1 MELLDVEYLT
11 IPYFLSCYKPFFD
24 KQNKHKTPPLKER
37 LLSSIYGP
45 TLLLL
50 LAACHHNSSRTNRD
64 EMENMLANAPQTILI
79 EGSEGDDTDLSGT
92 SGDDKYIASG
102 GSDSVDGGAGT
113 DTVDYSDWDGHIQVT
128 AQADGSLQIEKYNA
142 EGVLVGTDSLTNIEH
157 VINQK
162 DEMQFVQTADDAGQT
177 LRGHSAVIGGQ
188 TKRDFDDVLVG
199 GTGDDTLN
207 GGVGDDVLIG
217 GDGDDVLI
225 GGLARD
231 LLIGGAGADELDGG
245 TKIDTASYAGSDA
258 GVRVN
263 LHTGK
268 GRDGHAQG
276 DTLENIENLIGS
288 DFDDVLTGAD
298 LVDNTFEGRGG
309 ADILDG
315 RSDSSDKDGNS
326 SLGGDIASY
335 QTSDAGVTINLTNM
349 KFAKSVRNDGFTG
362 SPITVQA
369 GTDNYIIVTKAGVLS
384 AVANTAGQ
392 RDGNYVVLA
401 GLNGDGDIT
410 WQRSFGGDAFFTSN
424 GAVHTLAINP
434 TDGGGESLFRQG
446 LSYTGIGGH
455 AEGDVLIDIEGV
467 VGSAYADV
475 LIGNAEDNK
484 IKGGLGDDTLDGRAG
499 FDLIGFEFAQQQDV
513 QTNTITTTESD
524 PRSYNLSEDGI
535 DIDGVVFVLGED
547 GSAAYYNDAEGDDT
561 FMNFEG
567 VTGSMFNDY
576 LVGNSDVNDL
586 HGSNGDDI
594 VRGEGGNDNLFG
606 GGGDD
611 IVYGG
616 AGDDMIYGGH
626 SDDKLFGGTGAD
638 IIQADAGKDTLDGGA
653 DTVRDTLTG
662 GAGDDI
668 FVASAASGTV
678 LAGADIV
685 TDFTAGADK
694 LQLQLTQAQ
703 WNTIDAITGDAA
715 KLAEL
720 KKVIE
725 IAAQDAD
732 GQSDTNDTVLTNKGM
747 DGAVGGDD
755 DTVLMVLE
763 DYDTALTFDD
773 FALEVI

>member
-1 MELLDVEYLT
+1 MLNILQSP
-11 IPYFLSCYKPFFD
+11 ISFPAINPFLISKT
-24 KQNKHKTPPLKER
+24 NIKHPPLKER
-37 LLSSIYGP
+37 LLSPIYGP

-92 SGDDKYIASG
+92 SGDDKYIASD
-102 GSDSVDGGAGT
+102 GSDGIDGEAGS
-113 DTVDYSDWDGHIQVT
+113 DTVDYSEWDGHIQVT

-142 EGVLVGTDSLTNIEH
+142 EGVLAGTDTLTNIERL
-157 VINQK
+157 INQK
-162 DEMQFVQTADDAGQT
+162 GQMQFVQTADDTGQT
-177 LRGHSAVIGGQ
+177 LRGHTEQIGGQ

-199 GTGDDTLN
+199 GAGADTLN
-207 GGVGDDVLIG
+207 GDVGDDVLIG
-217 GDGDDVLI
+217 GAGDDTLN

-268 GRDGHAQG
+268 GRGGHAQG

-335 QTSDAGVTINLTNM
+335 QTSDKGVTINLANM
-349 KFAKSVRNDGFTG
+349 KFAKSVRDDGFSG
-362 SPITVQA
+362 SPVTVQA
-369 GTDNYIIVTKAGVLS
+369 GTDNYIIVTKAGALS
-384 AVANTAGQ
+384 AVTEAEIAALTF
-392 RDGNYVVLA
+392 GNYVVLA

-434 TDGGGESLFRQG
+434 TAGGGQSLFRQG

-455 AEGDVLIDIEGV
+455 ADGDVLIDIEGV
-467 VGSAYADV
+467 VGSAHDDN
-475 LIGNAEDNK
+475 LTGNAEDNK
-484 IKGGLGDDTLDGRAG
+484 IKGGLGDDTLDGGAG
-499 FDLIGFEFAQQQDV
+499 FDLVGFEFAQQQDV
-513 QTNTITTTESD
+513 RTDTITTTESD

-547 GSAAYYNDAEGDDT
+547 GSAAYYNGAEGDDT

-638 IIQADAGKDTLDGGA
+638 IIKADAGKDTLDGGA

-685 TDFTAGADK
+685 TDFTAGDK
-694 LQLQLTQAQ
+694 IQLQLTQTQ
-703 WNTIDAITGDAA
+703 RNTIDAITGDAA

-725 IAAQDAD
+725 IAAEDAD

>member
-1 MELLDVEYLT
+1 M
-11 IPYFLSCYKPFFD
+11 P
-24 KQNKHKTPPLKER
+24 
-37 LLSSIYGP
+37 
-45 TLLLL
+45 
-50 LAACHHNSSRTNRD
+50 
-64 EMENMLANAPQTILI
+64 PQTILI

-102 GSDSVDGGAGT
+102 GSDSVVGGAG
-113 DTVDYSDWDGHIQVT
+113 
-128 AQADGSLQIEKYNA
+128 A
-142 EGVLVGTDSLTNIEH
+142 
-157 VINQK
+157 
-162 DEMQFVQTADDAGQT
+162 
-177 LRGHSAVIGGQ
+177 
-188 TKRDFDDVLVG
+188 
-199 GTGDDTLN
+199 DTLN

-268 GRDGHAQG
+268 GRGGHAQG

-298 LVDNTFEGRGG
+298 FADNTFEGRGG
-309 ADILDG
+309 ADILNG
-315 RSDSSDKDGNS
+315 RSDSSDKEGNS

-362 SPITVQA
+362 SPVTVQA
-369 GTDNYIIVTKAGVLS
+369 GTDNYIIVTRAGALS
-384 AVANTAGQ
+384 AVTEAEIAALTFG
-392 RDGNYVVLA
+392 DYVVLA

-410 WQRSFGGDAFFTSN
+410 WQRSFGGSEFFTSS

-434 TDGGGESLFRQG
+434 TDGGGQSLFRQG

-475 LIGNAEDNK
+475 LTGNAEDNK
-484 IKGGLGDDTLDGRAG
+484 IKGGLGDDTLDGGAG
-499 FDLIGFEFAQQQDV
+499 FDLVGFEFAQQQDV
-513 QTNTITTTESD
+513 QTDTITTTESG
-524 PRSYNLSEDGI
+524 PRSYNLREDGI

-586 HGSNGDDI
+586 HGADGDDI
-594 VRGEGGNDNLFG
+594 IRGEGGNDNLFG

-638 IIQADAGKDTLDGGA
+638 IIKADAGKDTLDGGA

-685 TDFTAGADK
+685 TDFTAGDK
-694 LQLQLTQAQ
+694 IQLQLTQTQ
-703 WNTIDAITGDAA
+703 WNTINAITGDAA

-725 IAAQDAD
+725 IAAEDAD
-732 GQSDTNDTVLTNKGM
+732 GESDTNDTVLTNKGM
-747 DGAVGGDD
+747 DGAVGGGD

-763 DYDTALTFDD
+763 DYSPALTMDD